1 MEAQTVPEA
10 PIVAKMRKIH
20 ARLRKIDLNSFPDL
34 NSLVQSIHSSTFH
47 SFLIEKLPD
56 ELKRIEEKIFD
67 AIKRMH
73 AYNTSEEFVKAVLH
87 NSNDTFNTVNIMTLF
102 IVGLLHHE
110 KMSLSTWLQDKDN
123 DEYIIKFLLYVLE
136 PSTIKYADSTSETQD
151 LPKEEIIPETL
162 CITGTESI
170 QEATSESK
178 VYFLDVL
185 EDDVNWD
192 TLRRRKH
199 IITID
204 PVFWYIYVQWLFRRD
219 DVGCYGVEYGNQ
231 SYLFLHDPP
240 SENIYTSDEK
250 ENMINHL
257 IKGPYEK
264 YISCLKSLEGVKSD
278 VKTTTV
284 EFISNLSTTRFR
296 YNVLLYIHLFVLS
309 HYKKDKVILFVCNHN
324 DDQVKQALWA
334 GKTYQEFLDALQ
346 VTGDSLMIGEGGYK
360 SVLEPLALAHLD
372 LMMSRKYRF
381 TSDDEMYYVRGDDK
395 FITTC
400 PVDYKWVFTGEL
412 ASSAKLHQ
420 KIGDQMKMIND
431 IGDHERIGILRRIL
445 DCIGDTN
452 NKYIKNTRKQFFQGV
467 HVGTKVKDRSG
478 ECYVIFD
485 FQKYAKEK
493 NINSNS
499 SLIEICADN
508 PEYQKAASE
517 YFTEWH
523 HCDFAHKYVVW
534 TSEKN
539 EYSVRDSVELS
550 LVDETTKE
558 EIEVTKEEINQFPRC
573 PVCVQEIQS
582 SMYNHMEE
590 KHNEDFRKLKFKKV
604 QLYTD
609 KPLEEPGG
617 KPVDIS
623 KPLEGPSGN
632 AKQKVVEI
640 PAQRTDNSAPS
651 PGPPSA
657 ISNASNGSDVS
668 ISSENDA
675 KFETFMAEKE
685 KRRQERL
692 KQQKKED
699 ELSGKIE
706 VGTKDTEKQ
715 RPTTAVTT
723 SKKKQEGRS
732 SSAQTK
738 KLVPL
743 KGRKNNPV
751 FDEKFDTLQP
761 KPNSSS
767 QEQEKPNT
775 DPPKPENE
783 PFLPELVKP
792 SSRPP
797 SAKPE
802 SPKSQVPLPPL
813 PSRPGSAARPGSA
826 TTPGTE
832 RGITDQSGDLEKVV
846 GELEISHKGQQK
858 IDENAHKELVELQ
871 ETVNKAKEKHRK
883 ERERMKKNEEELKSM
898 REELKQKNE
907 EIQRLEGEHEE
918 KTKEI
923 KTNEEKLGKLK
934 DDIAE
939 KDDQVK
945 KLHEE
950 HSNKKD
956 ELASKALEIS
966 QLKQELEEMRTKN
979 VDSLKTEKEQLQQQ
993 NLDIENQIQKHK
1005 ELLERLKR
1013 EIRENDQIKDRN
1025 MKLIDKEI
1033 DELYS
1038 IQIEELGL
1046 QDLLNEGKF
1055 EEFKK
1060 EVEEDNPVQEEH
1072 SACALFLI
1080 YESMAGTWKMFKKQ
1094 QENGTVGSLIT
1105 QKLMHEY
1112 RLYQSIKNHDPD
1124 VQAHTSKYFRQFKK
1138 DFVDKQAVEEIP

>member
-1 MEAQTVPEA
+1 
-10 PIVAKMRKIH
+10 
-20 ARLRKIDLNSFPDL
+20 
-34 NSLVQSIHSSTFH
+34 
-47 SFLIEKLPD
+47 
-56 ELKRIEEKIFD
+56 
-67 AIKRMH
+67 
-73 AYNTSEEFVKAVLH
+73 
-87 NSNDTFNTVNIMTLF
+87 
-102 IVGLLHHE
+102 
-110 KMSLSTWLQDKDN
+110 
-123 DEYIIKFLLYVLE
+123 
-136 PSTIKYADSTSETQD
+136 
-151 LPKEEIIPETL
+151 
-162 CITGTESI
+162 
-170 QEATSESK
+170 
-178 VYFLDVL
+178 
-185 EDDVNWD
+185 
-192 TLRRRKH
+192 
-199 IITID
+199 
-204 PVFWYIYVQWLFRRD
+204 
-219 DVGCYGVEYGNQ
+219 
-231 SYLFLHDPP
+231 
-240 SENIYTSDEK
+240 
-250 ENMINHL
+250 
-257 IKGPYEK
+257 
-264 YISCLKSLEGVKSD
+264 
-278 VKTTTV
+278 
-284 EFISNLSTTRFR
+284 
-296 YNVLLYIHLFVLS
+296 
-309 HYKKDKVILFVCNHN
+309 
-324 DDQVKQALWA
+324 
-334 GKTYQEFLDALQ
+334 
-346 VTGDSLMIGEGGYK
+346 MIGGGGYK

-400 PVDYKWVFTGEL
+400 PVDYKWVFTEDTEKL
-412 ASSAKLHQ
+412 ALSGKLHQ
-420 KIGDQMKMIND
+420 KIGDQMKMID
-431 IGDHERIGILRRIL
+431 KTGGHERIGILRRIL
-445 DCIGDTN
+445 DCIGETN
-452 NKYIKNTRKQFFQGV
+452 NTYIKKTRRQFFQEV

-508 PEYQKAASE
+508 PEYQKAANE

-550 LVDETTKE
+550 LVDEATKE

-617 KPVDIS
+617 NPVDIS

-640 PAQRTDNSAPS
+640 PAQRTDNSATS

-675 KFETFMAEKE
+675 KFEAFMAEKE
-685 KRRQERL
+685 KKRQEQL
-692 KQQKKED
+692 KQQKNGD
-699 ELSGKIE
+699 EIPATIE

-723 SKKKQEGRS
+723 SKKKQENAGRS

-738 KLVPL
+738 KLEPL
-743 KGRKNNPV
+743 KERKKNPV
-751 FDEKFDTLQP
+751 FDEKINTLQP

-775 DPPKPENE
+775 DPPENE
-783 PFLPELVKP
+783 PFLPDLVKP
-792 SSRPP
+792 SSRPS
-797 SAKPE
+797 SAKAE
-802 SPKSQVPLPPL
+802 SPKSQVSLPPL

-832 RGITDQSGDLEKVV
+832 RRITDQSGDLEKVV
-846 GELEISHKGQQK
+846 GELEISHKSHQK
-858 IDENAHKELVELQ
+858 IDENANKELVELQ
-871 ETVNKAKEKHRK
+871 DKVKKAKERHRK
-883 ERERMKKNEEELKSM
+883 ERERMKQNEEELRSM

-907 EIQRLEGEHEE
+907 EIQRLEGKHEE

-923 KTNEEKLGKLK
+923 KTNEEKLGKLA

-939 KDDQVK
+939 KHDQVK

-950 HSNKKD
+950 HSIKKD

-1033 DELYS
+1033 DELCS

-1094 QENGTVGSLIT
+1094 QENGTVGSLMT

-1112 RLYQSIKNHDPD
+1112 RLYQSIKNHDPA
-1124 VQAHTSKYFRQFKK
+1124 VQAHTSKYFRQFKE
-1138 DFVDKQAVEEIP
+1138 DFVDKQAVEEIH